1 MTKRNFLFLLLC
13 LTLLFTSMKMV
24 FNTNAASNV
33 ILVPGNYQTIQEAIN
48 AANPGD
54 TIQVSSG
61 MYNECLFI
69 NKTLTLKGEGYA
81 NTIINGSGCG
91 FSAVIQVN
99 LTTVKISGF
108 TIEGRP
114 NGIALEKCSGSSIS
128 ENNIVAGARSIWLHY
143 SNNNTVSDNTVSGSI
158 SWCGIVLCGHSSN
171 NTVIRNTIKEN
182 EYGIGITGEGNIIYH
197 NNFIE
202 NRNQSILVITSY
214 PNIWN
219 NTCEGNYYSDYN
231 GTDVDEDGI
240 GDIPYTIDENNIDN
254 HPLMGMFSQ
263 FKVQHNGDTH
273 VVTTI
278 CNSTITA
285 FSFRTDPENAISFN
299 VTGPEGTLGFCR
311 IRIPH
316 ALLESTY
323 IIVVDGL
330 PPIMEKPLSISN
342 STHTYLY
349 FTYMHTEHEVVI
361 VPEFSSAIILTLM
374 IILGI
379 GLAYAARKTDFIKKQ
394 QQH

>member
-1 MTKRNFLFLLLC
+1 MTKRNFIFLLLC
-13 LTLLFTSMKMV
+13 TTLLFASTKMV
-24 FNTNAASNV
+24 FSTDAASNV
-33 ILVPGNYQTIQEAIN
+33 IFVPGNYQTIQEAID

-54 TIQVSSG
+54 IIQVSAG
-61 MYNECLFI
+61 TYNECLFI
-69 NKTLTLKGEGYA
+69 NKTLTLKGEDKA
-81 NTIINGSGCG
+81 TTIIDGCG
-91 FSAVIQVN
+91 SPTVIQVN
-99 LTTVKISGF
+99 LTTVNIIGF
-108 TIEGRP
+108 TIKGGS
-114 NGIALEKCSGSSIS
+114 NGIVLEKCTGSLVS
-128 ENNIVAGARSIWLHY
+128 ENNVVAGARSIWVHY
-143 SNNNTVSDNTVSGSI
+143 SHNNTVSDNTVSGSI
-158 SWCGIVLCGHSSN
+158 SWCGIVLCGHASN

-197 NNFIE
+197 NNFID
-202 NRNQSILVITSY
+202 NRNQSVLVITSY

-219 NTCEGNYYSDYN
+219 STYEGNYFSDYN
-231 GTDVDEDGI
+231 GTDADEDGI
-240 GDIPYTIDENNIDN
+240 GDVPYTIDEKNIDN

-273 VVTTI
+273 IVTTI

-285 FSFRTDPENAISFN
+285 FSFRTDPGEAISFN
-299 VTGPEGTLGFCR
+299 VTGLEGTLGFCR

-316 ALLESTY
+316 ALLEPSYT
-323 IIVVDGL
+323 IKVDEL

-361 VPEFSSAIILTLM
+361 VPEFTSAIILTLM
-374 IILGI
+374 IILGT
-379 GLAYAARKTDFIKKQ
+379 GLAYVARKTDFMKKQ